1 MSDSLFSF
9 IKRPGEAEKPAP
21 RAPEPQA
28 PAPAPAPAQAQHA
41 PAPPPP
47 SSANYEKLA
56 ARVTELE
63 ARLKAAEAPQ
73 REKLSELEARI
84 RSLEASRE
92 KIYGL
97 ERAAAEL
104 SAGLQTAAANS
115 ERTAQELPKLRGEM
129 AVVRSSLD
137 GMEETCRGLAMS
149 GAESKRYLRDL
160 EASLLGELKERF
172 SLFDTAFGEIARKAG
187 LAYDTAA
194 AGVQR
199 LDKVEERSLK
209 LSYLEDRLENDE
221 RKLETLYAVDASVQA
236 LKTAMGSLEERLAS
250 LMKEGACL
258 AGEQQR
264 GLADL
269 ESLTHQVRQ
278 LSALFNH
285 FRTELSFLLPKKKEK
300 AGEER

>member
-9 IKRPGEAEKPAP
+9 IKRPAEAEKPAP

-28 PAPAPAPAQAQHA
+28 APAQAQQA

-47 SSANYEKLA
+47 PSANYEKLA
-56 ARVTELE
+56 ARVAELE
-63 ARLKAAEAPQ
+63 ARLKAAEAP
-73 REKLSELEARI
+73 REKISELEGRLKA
-84 RSLEASRE
+84 LEASQG
-92 KIYGL
+92 KISGL
-97 ERAAAEL
+97 ERASAGL
-104 SAGLQTAAANS
+104 SAGLQKAAADS
-115 ERTAQELPKLRGEM
+115 ERTAQELPKLRGEL
-129 AVVRSSLD
+129 AVFRSRLE
-137 GMEETCRGLAMS
+137 GIEETCRGLAMS
-149 GAESKRYLRDL
+149 GTESKRYLKDL

-199 LDKVEERSLK
+199 LDRVEERSLK
-209 LSYLEDRLENDE
+209 LSHLENRLESDE
-221 RKLETLYAVDASVQA
+221 KKLETLYAVDASVQA
-236 LKTAMGSLEERLAS
+236 LKNAMASLEGRLAA
-250 LMKEGACL
+250 LMKESACL
-258 AGEQQR
+258 SGERQR

-300 AGEER
+300 AGGER